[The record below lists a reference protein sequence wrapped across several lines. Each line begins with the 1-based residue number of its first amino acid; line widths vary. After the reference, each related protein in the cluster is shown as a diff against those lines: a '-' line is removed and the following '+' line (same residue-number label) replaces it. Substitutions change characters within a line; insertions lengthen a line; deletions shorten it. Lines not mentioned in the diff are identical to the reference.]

1 MLRLTSGLIL
11 VVCLATTG
19 AMRSVVAGSPQTGQS
34 ASAEAAPAASD
45 AAELQ
50 ATKADIARMR
60 IVLNQMRTNLAF
72 VTTTTNP
79 LKHQFELDIDMWQA
93 LLDQMQ
99 RRVDAAERAK
109 AAK

>member
-1 MLRLTSGLIL
+1 MLRLTSGLML
-11 VVCLATTG
+11 VFCLVTTG
-19 AMRSVVAGSPQTGQS
+19 AVRSVVAGSPQTGQS
-34 ASAEAAPAASD
+34 ASAAPAASD
-45 AAELQ
+45 AAEVQ

-109 AAK
+109 VAK

>member
-19 AMRSVVAGSPQTGQS
+19 AVRSAVAGSPQTGQS
-34 ASAEAAPAASD
+34 AGAAPAASD
-45 AAELQ
+45 AGELQ

-99 RRVDAAERAK
+99 RRVDAAERGNRAK
-109 AAK
+109 

>member
-11 VVCLATTG
+11 VVCLATAG
-19 AMRSVVAGSPQTGQS
+19 AVRSAVAGSPQTGQS

-45 AAELQ
+45 AELQ

-60 IVLNQMRTNLAF
+60 VVLNQMRTNLAF
-72 VTTTTNP
+72 VTTTTSP

-109 AAK
+109 PGK

>member
-1 MLRLTSGLIL
+1 MWRLLCGLIL
-11 VVCLATTG
+11 GVCLAAG
-19 AMRSVVAGSPQTGQS
+19 AGRSAVSAQGPGQS
-34 ASAEAAPAASD
+34 AAASD

-79 LKHQFELDIDMWQA
+79 LKHQFELDIEMWQA

-99 RRVDAAERAK
+99 RRVDAAERGK
-109 AAK
+109 AGK

>member
-19 AMRSVVAGSPQTGQS
+19 AVRNAVAGSAQTGQR

-45 AAELQ
+45 AGELQ
-50 ATKADIARMR
+50 AAKADIARMR
-60 IVLNQMRTNLAF
+60 VVLNQMRTNLAF

-99 RRVDAAERAK
+99 RRVDAAERGK
-109 AAK
+109 AGK

>member
-11 VVCLATTG
+11 VVCLATAG
-19 AMRSVVAGSPQTGQS
+19 AVRSAVAGSPQTGQS

-45 AAELQ
+45 AAEVQ

-99 RRVDAAERAK
+99 RRVDAAERGNRAK
-109 AAK
+109 

>member
-1 MLRLTSGLIL
+1 
-11 VVCLATTG
+11 
-19 AMRSVVAGSPQTGQS
+19 
-34 ASAEAAPAASD
+34 
-45 AAELQ
+45 
-50 ATKADIARMR
+50 MR

-99 RRVDAAERAK
+99 RRVDAAERGNRAK
-109 AAK
+109 

>member
-1 MLRLTSGLIL
+1 MSRFSREVL
-11 VVCLATTG
+11 VVAFL
-19 AMRSVVAGSPQTGQS
+19 VAGFGPRGVGQTKPEERPLPPPS
-34 ASAEAAPAASD
+34 ELS
-45 AAELQ
+45 ELQ
-50 ATKADIARMR
+50 ATKGDITRMR
-60 IVLNQMRTNLAF
+60 VVLNQMRTNLAF

-109 AAK
+109 QGK